1 MRNFEADD
9 ETLDALDKL
18 REFYGLRTVGF
29 TIKRA
34 LALATIMKEY
44 SDTDGSVTVVK
55 PGSRG
60 QETVKINQRYKHQ
73 RGLLGKRGQTY

>member
-18 REFYGLRTVGF
+18 REFYGLQTLGF

-34 LALATIMKEY
+34 LAIATISQEY
-44 SDTDGSVTVVK
+44 ADGNGSITVVK
-55 PGSRG
+55 PGNIG
-60 QETVKINQRYKHQ
+60 ETVTINQRYKFQ
-73 RGLLGKRGQTY
+73 RS